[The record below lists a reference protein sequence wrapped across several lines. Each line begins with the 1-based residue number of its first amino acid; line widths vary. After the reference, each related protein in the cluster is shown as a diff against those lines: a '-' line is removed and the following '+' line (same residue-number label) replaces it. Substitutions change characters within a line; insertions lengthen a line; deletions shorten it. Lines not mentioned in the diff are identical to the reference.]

1 MGLTRPRLTQLQ
13 DSDFKNSCRAAAV
26 NNITLSGGA
35 PATVD
40 GVNLQVNDRVL
51 VVGQTNASQ
60 NGIYFVSTL
69 GSGSNGTWTRTLDSN
84 QNAEVTSGVI
94 VNTVEGTEYAG
105 TLWKLTTQ
113 DPITIG
119 STGLT
124 FVPNLENSNIYV
136 GSKAVTTSQTVI
148 NSIAS
153 SGSTSVRWT
162 VSAVDNT
169 NGRYKTSTVDVLSD
183 GTDVYISEYAV
194 VLSNSNY
201 EVVSLTADIND
212 SNIRLLGTGDSS
224 NVSVY
229 FQRSFLGSSSSVGYV
244 KASLSVDG
252 MATLTDTQTLTNKT
266 LTAPV
271 INKIIVSPSTTSVN
285 TTATVIDT
293 FVAATYQGAKYL
305 ITISNGSNYNIIEA
319 LLVHDGTTATVTVYG
334 ETSTNASLGDIT
346 ADISSGNVRLLYTGV
361 SAGNGVKLAA
371 TYISA

>member
-105 TLWKLTTQ
+105 TLWKLTTP

-119 STGLT
+119 STDLT

-153 SGSTSVRWT
+153 NGSTSVRWT

-201 EVVSLTADIND
+201 EVVSLTADING

-266 LTAPV
+266 LTTPV

-305 ITISNGSNYNIIEA
+305 ITISNGSNYDIVEA
-319 LLVHDGTTATVTVYG
+319 LLIHNGTTATVTVYG
-334 ETSTNASLGDIT
+334 ETSTNTSLGDIT

>member
-105 TLWKLTTQ
+105 TLWKLTTP

-119 STGLT
+119 LTDLT

-153 SGSTSVRWT
+153 NGSTSVRWT

-201 EVVSLTADIND
+201 EVVSLTADING

-266 LTAPV
+266 LTTPV

-305 ITISNGSNYNIIEA
+305 ITISNGSNYDIVEA
-319 LLVHDGTTATVTVYG
+319 LLVHNGTIATVTVYG
-334 ETSTNASLGDIT
+334 ETSTNTSLGDIT
-346 ADISSGNVRLLYTGV
+346 ADISSGNVRLLYTGM

>member
-13 DSDFKNSCRAAAV
+13 DSDFKNSCRVAAV
-26 NNITLSGGA
+26 NNVTLSGGA
-35 PATVD
+35 PVTVD

-105 TLWKLTTQ
+105 TLWKLTTP

-119 STGLT
+119 STDLT

-136 GSKAVTTSQTVI
+136 GSKTVTTSQTVI
-148 NSIAS
+148 NTIAS

-169 NGRYKTSTVDVLSD
+169 NSRYKTSTVDILSD
-183 GTDVYISEYAV
+183 GTNVYVTEYAV

-201 EVVSLTADIND
+201 EVVSITADIN
-212 SNIRLLGTGDSS
+212 SGNIRLLGTGDSS

-271 INKIIVSPSTTSVN
+271 INKIIVSPSATSVN

-305 ITISNGSNYNIIEA
+305 ITISNGSNYDIVEA

-346 ADISSGNVRLLYTGV
+346 ADINSGNVRLLYTGV

>member
-13 DSDFKNSCRAAAV
+13 DSDFKNSCRVAAV
-26 NNITLSGGA
+26 NNVTLSGGA
-35 PATVD
+35 PVTVD

-105 TLWKLTTQ
+105 TLWKLTTP

-119 STGLT
+119 STDLT

-136 GSKAVTTSQTVI
+136 GSKTVTTSQTVI
-148 NSIAS
+148 NTIAS

-169 NGRYKTSTVDVLSD
+169 NSRYKTSTVDVLSD
-183 GTDVYISEYAV
+183 GTNVYVTEYAV

-201 EVVSLTADIND
+201 EVVSITADIN
-212 SNIRLLGTGDSS
+212 SGNIRLLGTGDSS

-271 INKIIVSPSTTSVN
+271 INKIIVSPSATSVN

-293 FVAATYQGAKYL
+293 
-305 ITISNGSNYNIIEA
+305 
-319 LLVHDGTTATVTVYG
+319 
-334 ETSTNASLGDIT
+334 
-346 ADISSGNVRLLYTGV
+346 
-361 SAGNGVKLAA
+361 
-371 TYISA
+371 